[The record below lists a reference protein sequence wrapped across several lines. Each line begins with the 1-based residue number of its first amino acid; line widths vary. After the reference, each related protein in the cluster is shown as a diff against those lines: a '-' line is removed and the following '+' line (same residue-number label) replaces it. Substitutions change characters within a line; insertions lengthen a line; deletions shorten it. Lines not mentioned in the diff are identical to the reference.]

1 MDGITDEELT
11 NKEFKKPLT
20 KTKDKNGFTLKHL
33 EWLNSHT
40 KHENLEY
47 NNEEV
52 TNIREKFEN
61 NEPFFD
67 EESEYTLI
75 RQISDIL
82 YDNIRYKVP
91 ASKDIDLQSNVQYKV
106 PVSAWK
112 QSITKNTRARINNN
126 NNTSR

>member
-1 MDGITDEELT
+1 MDGITDDELR

-20 KTKDKNGFTLKHL
+20 NTEDINGFTLEHL

-40 KHENLEY
+40 NHEKLKY
-47 NNEEV
+47 TDEEV
-52 TNIREKFEN
+52 NNIREKFEN

-82 YDNIRYKVP
+82 YDN
-91 ASKDIDLQSNVQYKV
+91 VQYKV

-112 QSITKNTRARINNN
+112 QSITKNTGARMNNKN
-126 NNTSR
+126 